1 MSTELS
7 RRGYLS
13 DSRWYA
19 LQHFAIGALGLPRD
33 YLSPTPLGLIPRRDS
48 GHPRDDFR
56 FAILFAMHDAPLDA
70 SLIELT
76 HLLVVEWTKYRTA
89 ETGMPFTHWQ
99 TLLERQSD
107 RAVVAKHTDRGD
119 TDWFAVAEEQ
129 PYLPSA
135 AVWLCVWRSAELYL
149 SRRNIPVHSQL
160 ERLLTDDFD
169 RFDFSYAAR
178 KHRQRV
184 ERFNALSALVKDHV
198 GLGGLTL
205 DEVKARGSNL
215 KPAWKTFYS
224 IIAGL
229 YCSPNAP
236 GTLVADAVTTALVE
250 QGLARS
256 PKDADHWW
264 SVAERRMNP
273 EMVEH
278 FTVDGTPI
286 RDLLAAMYTDLPAV
300 QAWRG
305 CAAA

>member
-1 MSTELS
+1 MSAELT

-33 YLSPTPLGLIPRRDS
+33 YLSPTMLGLISRWEGR
-48 GHPRDDFR
+48 HPRDGFR
-56 FAILFAMHDAPLDA
+56 FAVLCTMCDAPLDS
-70 SLIELT
+70 SLLDLT
-76 HLLVVEWTKYRTA
+76 RMLVAEWTRYRSI

-107 RAVVAKHTDRGD
+107 PAVVAKHTDRGN
-119 TDWFAVAEEQ
+119 TDWLAVAEEQ
-129 PYLPSA
+129 LYLPSA

-149 SRRNIPVHSQL
+149 SRRSSPNSSQL

-178 KHRQRV
+178 SHRQSV
-184 ERFNALSALVKDHV
+184 ERFNVLSALVKAHV
-198 GLGGLTL
+198 GLGGLTV
-205 DEVKARGSNL
+205 DEVKALGSDL

-236 GTLVADAVTTALVE
+236 GALVADAVTAALVE
-250 QGLARS
+250 QGLTRS

-264 SVAERRMNP
+264 SVAERRMSP
-273 EMVEH
+273 ELVEH
-278 FTVDGTPI
+278 FTVDGEPI
-286 RDLLAAMYTDLPAV
+286 RDLLAAMYEDLPAV

>member
-1 MSTELS
+1 
-7 RRGYLS
+7 
-13 DSRWYA
+13 
-19 LQHFAIGALGLPRD
+19 
-33 YLSPTPLGLIPRRDS
+33 
-48 GHPRDDFR
+48 
-56 FAILFAMHDAPLDA
+56 MHDAPLDA

-76 HLLVVEWTKYRTA
+76 RLLVAEWTRYRTV

-119 TDWFAVAEEQ
+119 TDWLAVAEEQ

-135 AVWLCVWRSAELYL
+135 VVWLCVWRSAELYL
-149 SRRNIPVHSQL
+149 SRRNIPNSSQL

-178 KHRQRV
+178 NHRRSV
-184 ERFNALSALVKDHV
+184 ARFNTLSALAKDHV

-205 DEVKARGSNL
+205 DEVKARGSHL
-215 KPAWKTFYS
+215 TPAWKTFYS

-229 YCSPNAP
+229 YCSPNVP

-264 SVAERRMNP
+264 RVAERRMNP
-273 EMVEH
+273 ELVEH

-305 CAAA
+305 CVAA